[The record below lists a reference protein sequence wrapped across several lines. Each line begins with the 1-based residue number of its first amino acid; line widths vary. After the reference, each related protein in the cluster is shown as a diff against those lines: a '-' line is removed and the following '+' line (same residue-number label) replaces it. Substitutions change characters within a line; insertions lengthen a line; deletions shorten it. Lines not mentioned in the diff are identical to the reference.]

1 MEIKIYYQDT
11 DCGGVV
17 YYANY
22 LVYFERDRTEWLEK
36 KGISI
41 KELAGKGI
49 LFVVARAEV
58 DYKSPAYYGE
68 TLEVTTELGSVGS
81 VRFELHTKIE
91 EKSTGRLVVAGKC
104 TMVCVGKNFKPHKL
118 PEEVRNLMGQ
128 VSLRGMK

>member
-41 KELAGKGI
+41 KELAEKGI
-49 LFVVARAEV
+49 LFVVAHAEV

-68 TLEVTTELGSVGS
+68 ILKVTTELGSVGS

-91 EKSTGRLVVAGKC
+91 EKSTGRLVVTGKC
-104 TMVCVGKNFKPHKL
+104 TMVCIGKNFKPCQL
-118 PEEVRNLMGQ
+118 PEEVKSKIEKHCSQ
-128 VSLRGMK
+128 